1 MEVAKLDKRVN
12 LRIDTET
19 YDAYEKVASF
29 FNRSVADFMREALS
43 ASLEWMHGL
52 GAMIDQAKAG
62 DAEAVQRLFDA
73 MIAVSQGKLDLVREI
88 DLAEQGSA
96 AKALADSNSDTVR

>member
-1 MEVAKLDKRVN
+1 MLVARLDRRVN
-12 LRIDTET
+12 LRMDSET

-43 ASLEWMHGL
+43 GGLPTMHGL

-73 MIAVSQGKLDLVREI
+73 MLRMHQGMLDVAKERA
-88 DLAEQGSA
+88 LAEGHLPAEEGGQ
-96 AKALADSNSDTVR
+96 D